1 MVPKAID
8 LVEKFGAFQERWS
21 PKIVARLND
30 YEIKLAKLE
39 GEFVWHSHADTDEL
53 FFVLDGEL
61 TIEFRE
67 GPVRVAAG
75 QMLVVPRGVEH
86 RPIARGLVQA
96 MLIEPS
102 GVINTGDAGGEL
114 TAEYDDS
121 LA

>member
-1 MVPKAID
+1 
-8 LVEKFGAFQERWS
+8 
-21 PKIVARLND
+21 
-30 YEIKLAKLE
+30 LAKLE
-39 GEFVWHSHADTDEL
+39 GEFVWHSHAQTDEL
-53 FFVLDGEL
+53 FLVLDGEL

-102 GVINTGDAGGEL
+102 GVINTGDAGGKL

-121 LA
+121 LT